1 MIGAADVAAVLRH
14 DNDVYVIGRRLCPA
28 YLWIVAIAGGL
39 SHEGEITGW
48 FKREFGIAGPA
59 MPAFPERLLN
69 DPVLV
74 PKGIAPTSRWAGSIP
89 TR

>member
-14 DNDVYVIGRRLCPA
+14 DNDVYVIRRRLCPA
-28 YLWIVAIAGGL
+28 CLWIVAIAGGL

-59 MPAFPERLLN
+59 MPGLSGALTERSRVGPEGKSSH
-69 DPVLV
+69 DPM
-74 PKGIAPTSRWAGSIP
+74 GW
-89 TR
+89 